1 MDIINRA
8 VNGKHFEFDCEYR
21 DARDGFNHFVR
32 LYMNDELIAE
42 EKRHYINRTWEA
54 YRYQSAM
61 IGAVNNALAYEKAR
75 VREEY
80 LHENNYKIVTEKR
93 RDGLEEKYKTDPM
106 VRDLEEL
113 NNRIRNDRYGSEK
126 EREEL
131 ESLDRLLKMT
141 EALAQMGAFRNN

>member
-8 VNGKHFEFDCEYR
+8 VNGKHFEFDCEYK
-21 DARDGFNHFVR
+21 DTRDGFNHFVR
-32 LYMNDELIAE
+32 LYMNGDLIAE
-42 EKRHYINRTWEA
+42 EKRHYINRTWET

-61 IGAVNNALAYEKAR
+61 IGAINNALAHEKAR

-80 LHENNYKIVTEKR
+80 LRENNCKNVTEKR
-93 RDGLEEKYKTDPM
+93 RAGLEEKYKSDPM

-113 NNRIRNDRYGSEK
+113 NKRIRNDRYGSEK

-141 EALAQMGAFRNN
+141 EAMAALGVFGNR